1 MAIKSEH
8 RKRLNKIMSR
18 MCGTLLSAK
27 RFLAMGARRRGSALF
42 IGVSHNER
50 LEAGLLAVIYSTS
63 LELR

>member
-1 MAIKSEH
+1 
-8 RKRLNKIMSR
+8 MSR